1 MSEMLWQK
9 VQERINDHSYMAGV
23 SRTVERVKATGEIFT
38 PTELVMNML
47 KSTPL
52 NSFAPGRRVLDPACG
67 DGQFLVGAKWTK
79 VFFFD
84 VSENQA
90 LQDIYGIDIMRD
102 NVDLCKSRLRG
113 GFIVMGDALR
123 PTLRLEGQLESEHEF
138 MISHFDYQDQL
149 TLF

>member
-1 MSEMLWQK
+1 MSEILWQK

-138 MISHFDYQDQL
+138 MIAHFDYQDQL